1 MKREAAEGFVALLA
15 HEKIVRHA
23 RAPAHAGGETVLGNV
38 GETDLADLTRRF
50 SGDVLPADL
59 HRAALDAAHTGDGLQ
74 KLALAVA
81 LDGGDAEHLARA
93 DGQAQTVHGD
103 QPAVVADG
111 EAGDSDLLRARFA
124 GLFQPVVEHRA
135 ADHHRGELFSST
147 SQVFSTP
154 MSLPLRITPTR
165 SLIAMTS

>member
-1 MKREAAEGFVALLA
+1 M
-15 HEKIVRHA
+15 
-23 RAPAHAGGETVLGNV
+23 

-103 QPAVVADG
+103 QPAVIADR
-111 EAGDSDLLRARFA
+111 EVMDSNLLRARFA

-135 ADHHRGELFSST
+135 ADHH
-147 SQVFSTP
+147 
-154 MSLPLRITPTR
+154 
-165 SLIAMTS
+165 